1 MDELR
6 IDGPGDAPITA
17 ILAHGA
23 GAGMDHRFLATIA
36 AGLAGR
42 GLRVVRFEFPY
53 MRARR
58 GGPRR
63 GPDRMPVLQQA
74 MREVAALQRGPI
86 ALLGKSMGGRVAT
99 MLADELAARS
109 VVVFGYP
116 FHPPDEP
123 GNLRTAHLATLRT
136 PALILQGE
144 RDEFGTRDE
153 VAGYAL
159 SPRIAVEW
167 FADGDHSFAPRKRS
181 GFTAEQHLATA
192 IERAAAFVL
201 EHA

>member
-6 IDGPGDAPITA
+6 LDGPADAPITA
-17 ILAHGA
+17 VLAHGA
-23 GAGMDHRFLATIA
+23 GAGMDHTFLARIA
-36 AGLAGR
+36 AGLALR
-42 GLRVVRFEFPY
+42 GIRVVRFEFPY

-58 GGPRR
+58 GGARR

-74 MREVAALQRGPI
+74 MREVARAQPGAV

-99 MLADELAARS
+99 MLADELGARC

-116 FHPPDEP
+116 FHPPEEP
-123 GNLRTAHLATLRT
+123 GKLRTAHLAALRT
-136 PALILQGE
+136 PTLILQGE

-159 SPRIAVEW
+159 SPAIAVEW
-167 FADGDHSFAPRKRS
+167 FADGDHSLAPRKKS
-181 GFTAEQHLATA
+181 GFTAEQHLAAA

-201 EHA
+201 AHA